1 MPEPTQ
7 DTAALWFGR
16 EAESLSAAEQSVLA
30 AARQRAIISRDV
42 EQGFAEQLS
51 FGQRLAD
58 QVAVFGGSWSFIIV
72 FAVILAAWVLLNT
85 LLLVRPFDAY
95 PFIFLNLI
103 LSMLAA
109 IQAPVIMMSQ
119 NRQAARDR
127 ADAAHD
133 YEINLKAEIE
143 IMALH
148 DKLDHLRTE
157 QIEALLTKQQEQIA
171 LLTRLLQAAPP
182 GPDAARGAPPQTLA
196 SPAAFIASPSDTSA
210 LAMCSPKPAASA

>member
-7 DTAALWFGR
+7 DPAARWFGR
-16 EAESLSAAEQSVLA
+16 EAAALSPAEQAVLA
-30 AARQRAIISRDV
+30 AARERAIISRNV
-42 EQGFAEQLS
+42 EANFTEELS

-58 QVAVFGGSWSFIIV
+58 KVAVFGGSWSFIIV
-72 FAVILAAWVLLNT
+72 FGLILAAWVLLNT
-85 LLLVRPFDAY
+85 LLPVRPFDAY

-148 DKLDHLRTE
+148 DKLDRLRTE
-157 QIEALLTKQQEQIA
+157 QIEALLAKQQEQIA
-171 LLTRLLQAAPP
+171 LLTRLLQ
-182 GPDAARGAPPQTLA
+182 GGR
-196 SPAAFIASPSDTSA
+196 SA
-210 LAMCSPKPAASA
+210 G

>member
-1 MPEPTQ
+1 MPEPIQ
-7 DTAALWFGR
+7 DAASRWFGR
-16 EAESLSAAEQSVLA
+16 DATTLSAAEQAVLA
-30 AARQRAIISRDV
+30 AARGRAIISRDV
-42 EQGFAEQLS
+42 EQGFTEELS

-58 QVAVFGGSWSFIIV
+58 KVAVFGGSWGFIII
-72 FAVILAAWVLLNT
+72 FGAVLAAWVLLNT

-148 DKLDHLRTE
+148 DKLDRLRTE
-157 QIEALLTKQQEQIA
+157 QIEALLAKQQEQIA
-171 LLTRLLQAAPP
+171 LLTRLLQ
-182 GPDAARGAPPQTLA
+182 GD
-196 SPAAFIASPSDTSA
+196 PSRA
-210 LAMCSPKPAASA
+210 

>member
-1 MPEPTQ
+1 MPEPIQ
-7 DTAALWFGR
+7 DAASRWFGR
-16 EAESLSAAEQSVLA
+16 DAATLSAAEQSVLA
-30 AARQRAIISRDV
+30 AARERAIISRDV
-42 EQGFAEQLS
+42 EQGFTEELS

-58 QVAVFGGSWSFIIV
+58 KVAVFGGSWSFIII
-72 FAVILAAWVLLNT
+72 FGAVLAAWVLLNT

-119 NRQAARDR
+119 NRQTARDR

-148 DKLDHLRTE
+148 DKLDRLRTE

-171 LLTRLLQAAPP
+171 LLTRLLQ
-182 GPDAARGAPPQTLA
+182 GD
-196 SPAAFIASPSDTSA
+196 PSRA
-210 LAMCSPKPAASA
+210 

>member
-1 MPEPTQ
+1 MSEPTQ
-7 DTAALWFGR
+7 DPAARWFGR
-16 EAESLSAAEQSVLA
+16 AAAALSPAERSVLTA
-30 AARQRAIISRDV
+30 AGRRAIISRNV
-42 EQGFAEQLS
+42 EASFTDELS

-58 QVAVFGGSWSFIIV
+58 KVAVFGGSWGFIIV
-72 FAVILAAWVLLNT
+72 FGAVLAAWVLLNT
-85 LLLVRPFDAY
+85 LLLTRPFDAY

-148 DKLDHLRTE
+148 DKLDRLRTE
-157 QIEALLTKQQEQIA
+157 QIEALLAKQQEQIT
-171 LLTRLLQAAPP
+171 LLTRLLQGDPP
-182 GPDAARGAPPQTLA
+182 SG
-196 SPAAFIASPSDTSA
+196 
-210 LAMCSPKPAASA
+210 

>member
-148 DKLDHLRTE
+148 DKLDRLRTE

-171 LLTRLLQAAPP
+171 LLTRLLQ
-182 GPDAARGAPPQTLA
+182 GD
-196 SPAAFIASPSDTSA
+196 PSRA
-210 LAMCSPKPAASA
+210 